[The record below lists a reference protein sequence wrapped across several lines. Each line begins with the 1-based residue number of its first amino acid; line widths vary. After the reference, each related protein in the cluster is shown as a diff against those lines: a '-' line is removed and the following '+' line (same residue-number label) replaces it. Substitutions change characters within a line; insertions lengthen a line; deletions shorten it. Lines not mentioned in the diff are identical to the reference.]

1 MFQRNKIQ
9 EMPKGEKS
17 LRFCSRDRKKADMTE
32 NKTEKG
38 ERGGKKRAETEIWSL
53 SEYASK

>member
-1 MFQRNKIQ
+1 MAQRNKIQ

-17 LRFCSRDRKKADMTE
+17 LRLCSSRGGKEEDMTE

-38 ERGGKKRAETEIWSL
+38 KRKNSRKRSL
-53 SEYASK
+53 GFI